1 MERPEPASVFSIARG
16 AALTFS
22 ITVGGALA
30 AYGVQFLLARWMG
43 VSAYGAYVYVWSWAS
58 LLAVPAALGFPA
70 ALLRFIPQYEAE
82 GNPAE
87 LGGILRCSVLT
98 ALGCGT
104 MVAIVGGG
112 GVLLWSA
119 GDRVRALSLAIA
131 LGAVPFITL
140 TTLLS
145 EGSRA
150 VGRVVL
156 AYAPYQLLRPCVL
169 ALVACFIVLETGRL
183 GIYSALAATFAA
195 IIATLTVSG
204 YLFRRALPHQI
215 HRVAPAFDAKLWLQV
230 AWPLGAAATL
240 GAVLDQ
246 APTVIIG
253 LLLRPSDVGIY
264 YVAARSAA
272 LISFVIA
279 AVNALAAPAFSAFH
293 WRNQRDELARLVDR
307 LSHLIF
313 WPSLAVALVIGIAA
327 RPLLSMFGP
336 AFEAGQPVLLVL
348 AGGQLI
354 NAGAGSVGYLLQM
367 TGHEMVN
374 LNVLI
379 AAVLI
384 DVILLLTLVPLMGCV
399 GAAIAGALSMALWNI
414 WLHVLVTRRLG
425 VRPSII
431 FALLRPMRN

>member
-1 MERPEPASVFSIARG
+1 M
-16 AALTFS
+16 
-22 ITVGGALA
+22 
-30 AYGVQFLLARWMG
+30 
-43 VSAYGAYVYVWSWAS
+43 
-58 LLAVPAALGFPA
+58 
-70 ALLRFIPQYEAE
+70 
-82 GNPAE
+82 
-87 LGGILRCSVLT
+87 
-98 ALGCGT
+98 
-104 MVAIVGGG
+104 
-112 GVLLWSA
+112 
-119 GDRVRALSLAIA
+119 
-131 LGAVPFITL
+131 
-140 TTLLS
+140 
-145 EGSRA
+145 
-150 VGRVVL
+150 
-156 AYAPYQLLRPCVL
+156 
-169 ALVACFIVLETGRL
+169 
-183 GIYSALAATFAA
+183 
-195 IIATLTVSG
+195 
-204 YLFRRALPHQI
+204 PHQI